1 MNLKVG
7 YIPFAGDDALEKM
20 ACTVMIGHNSVHK
33 LDRFSP
39 NYYTK
44 GDSLKHL
51 YTFQQLYIFAH
62 GAEGSPSMSS
72 CTHETLFVNDLATQ
86 LKDAKLTLAI
96 AKVKL
101 WICSGGA
108 GGALSTAKQLK
119 DAMLAA
125 GFNKVKVYG
134 YTKTLD
140 SGIVDGHKW
149 GSDYDFDTGV
159 DSNIQYAKNIRV
171 SF

>member
-7 YIPFAGDDALEKM
+7 YIPFAGDADLEQM
-20 ACTVMIGHNSVHK
+20 ACTTMIGHNSAHK

-44 GDSLKHL
+44 GDSLRHL

-72 CTHETLFVNDLATQ
+72 CTHETLFVGDLAKQ
-86 LKDAKLTLAI
+86 LKDAKLSLAI

-119 DAMLAA
+119 DAMVAA
-125 GFNKVKVYG
+125 GFTKVKVYG

-140 SGIVDGHKW
+140 SGMLDGHKW
-149 GSDYDFDTGV
+149 GSDYDFDTQV
-159 DSNIQYAKNIRV
+159 DSNIQYAKDIRV
-171 SF
+171 KF